1 MQGWDSSTSAGFP
14 APQEGQQAARSRD
27 ELKFLLNK
35 IEVFQALTLST
46 AVYYSDVGVKRV
58 EENIL
63 GCLDSRTSLYLF
75 T

>member
-1 MQGWDSSTSAGFP
+1 MMCKDGIPPPPLASQHPRRG
-14 APQEGQQAARSRD
+14 RD

-35 IEVFQALTLST
+35 IEVFQPLTLST

>member
-1 MQGWDSSTSAGFP
+1 MGFLHLRWLPSTPGGAAG
-14 APQEGQQAARSRD
+14 RD
-27 ELKFLLNK
+27 ELKFLLNE
-35 IEVFQALTLST
+35 IEVFQPLTLST
-46 AVYYSDVGVKRV
+46 AVYYSDAGVKRV